1 MEGIPMRGSRSLAG
15 NLRTL
20 TLAVVAAA
28 GVAACGSSSNSTT
41 TTTTTSTP
49 TSSLPGT
56 GKPTVTIGDKNFTE
70 ELILG
75 QLYAQALEAKGYK
88 VDLKENI
95 GSSEVIDKA
104 LTSGQIEMYPEYTGT
119 ILSVIAGQTTPPKT
133 AAAAYAAAKTFE
145 QSRGFTLLAD
155 TPFFDSD
162 AIAVLPAY
170 AKKYDLK
177 TISDLAKLGKKVTL
191 IAAPEFAT
199 REEGLLGL
207 KKEYGIDP
215 TFEPLAIG
223 LTYTA
228 LDDGKADAADVFTTD
243 AQLTSGKY
251 QILTDP
257 KFVFG
262 FQNVAPVV
270 SEKLLAEEGP
280 AFTTTLNAVSALLTT
295 KAVQTMN
302 AAVALSKETPAN
314 VAATFLKANGLVQG
328 A

>member
-1 MEGIPMRGSRSLAG
+1 MQMRLNRPLGAAA
-15 NLRTL
+15 
-20 TLAVVAAA
+20 LAVLAAA
-28 GVAACGSSSNSTT
+28 GIAACGSSNSS
-41 TTTTTSTP
+41 TTST
-49 TSSLPGT
+49 TSTTSTALPDA

-70 ELILG
+70 ELVLG
-75 QLYAQALEAKGYK
+75 QLYAQALKAKGYTVK
-88 VDLKENI
+88 LKENI

-104 LTSGQIEMYPEYTGT
+104 LTSGQIQMYPEYTGT
-119 ILSVIAGQTTPPKT
+119 ILSVIANQTAPPKT
-133 AAAAYAAAKTFE
+133 AAGAYAAAKTFE
-145 QSRGFTLLAD
+145 ETRGFTLLAD
-155 TPFFDSD
+155 TPFSDSD

-170 AKKYDLK
+170 AKKNGLT

-207 KKEYGIDP
+207 KKEYGINP

-228 LDDGKADAADVFTTD
+228 LDDGKANAADVFTTD

-251 QILTDP
+251 QILSDP

-270 SEKLLAEEGP
+270 SKALLAKEGP
-280 AFTTTLNAVSALLTT
+280 AFEQTLDAVSAKLTT
-295 KAVQTMN
+295 PAVQAMN
-302 AAVALSKETPAN
+302 AAVSLSKETPAK
-314 VAATFLKANGLVQG
+314 VASKFLSANGLD
-328 A
+328 